1 MNIRTEVT
9 ADLRVVQAAVTGGQG
24 MKSKSKTIVSVL
36 LLLSLLLGMFASGS
50 IASASEREQQSQ
62 FVAPILVVNTSF
74 LNVRTGPGAQFTALI
89 TVVGGTELPVLAV
102 ASDQVW
108 YQVSTVA
115 GVGWVNIEF
124 TIPRGDFSRVPV
136 VGIPSAGEVV
146 AGGSTGGSGV
156 AQPGSAPAAPL
167 PASGGTSRV
176 IINVEATN
184 LQVSPSLDSGT
195 VGTVFRDDTKL
206 YRVVGATVDANGL
219 QWFQIVVPE
228 VGTGWVDAG
237 KILFVASEDDG
248 RTVIVIT
255 GDVIAMTDSPGG
267 GNNGLPILTRGA
279 EAYLLGF
286 SRDTN
291 FAQIQL
297 IGDGPIGWVPTGAI
311 EIRESLIPE
320 DELVDST
327 APSVTAPGSVPA
339 APTPIQPGL
348 EESRVVVNT
357 AFLNIRSGPG
367 VEFTSVATVA
377 GGTELRVLGVA
388 SDGVWFLVEG
398 TFGRGW
404 LNIEFAVFRGNI
416 STVPII
422 RETASVGVLAQ
433 PVAVISGA
441 VTLFAA
447 PSPNFGTLG
456 TLAGPVE
463 VNVVARTADF
473 AWVQLNTPLG
483 FGWVSA
489 DQVVIRGDTSII
501 PIVG

>member
-1 MNIRTEVT
+1 
-9 ADLRVVQAAVTGGQG
+9 
-24 MKSKSKTIVSVL
+24 MKSRTKTLLLLV
-36 LLLSLLLGMFASGS
+36 LLLSLLASIFAFGS
-50 IASASEREQQSQ
+50 IVSAADSEQQTG
-62 FVAPILVVNTSF
+62 FAAPILVVNTSF
-74 LNVRTGPGAQFTALI
+74 LNVRTGPGAQYTALI

-102 ASDQVW
+102 ANDRVW

-115 GVGWVNIEF
+115 GVGWVNIEY

-146 AGGSTGGSGV
+146 AGGVPQTGVVTAPQPGAV
-156 AQPGSAPAAPL
+156 PAAAQPQST
-167 PASGGTSRV
+167 GTSRV
-176 IINVEATN
+176 ILVVDAANIHVG
-184 LQVSPSLDSGT
+184 PSFDSGT
-195 VGTVFRDDTKL
+195 VGTVFRDDSKL
-206 YRVVGATVDANGL
+206 YRVTGATTDANGL
-219 QWFQIVVPE
+219 QWFQIVVPD
-228 VGTGWVDAG
+228 VGTGWIDAG
-237 KILFVASEDDG
+237 KIVFRVSEDDG
-248 RTVIVIT
+248 RTVVVIT

-267 GNNGLPILTRGA
+267 GNNGLPILTRGH
-279 EAYLLGF
+279 EAYLLTF

-297 IGDGPIGWVPTGAI
+297 FGNGPIGWVPTSAI

-327 APSVTAPGSVPA
+327 VPGVVPGVVVTGV
-339 APTPIQPGL
+339 APTPVRPGL

-367 VEFTSVATVA
+367 VQYTSVATVA

-404 LNIEFAVFRGNI
+404 LNIEFAIFRGNI

-422 RETASVGVLAQ
+422 RDTSSVGVLAQ
-433 PVAVISGA
+433 PVAVISGPI
-441 VTLFAA
+441 TLYAA
-447 PSPNFGTLG
+447 PSTNFGVIG
-456 TLAGPVE
+456 TLPGPTE
-463 VNVVARTADF
+463 ANVVARTADF
-473 AWVQLNTPLG
+473 AWVQLNTSLG
-483 FGWVSA
+483 FGWVPA
-489 DQVVIRGDTSII
+489 QQVTIRGDASAI